1 MLVTHNEVEV
11 DMYIQ
16 KHLESY
22 MGGKGLH
29 EEKLTLFGRP
39 LFKIPEFFQVLF
51 FKHDIHH
58 MITGFGTD
66 LLGEAKLLCWEVGA
80 GTPWYYFE
88 KYSKFPLIFLFMPKL
103 AVETYKLGKSQ
114 NSLYDVDDAVLR
126 SKSLEEVEHYIE
138 HGKFPEL

>member
-1 MLVTHNEVEV
+1 MN
-11 DMYIQ
+11 IQ
-16 KHLESY
+16 KHLENY

-39 LFKIPEFFQVLF
+39 LFRIPKFFQTLF

-66 LLGEAKLLCWEVGA
+66 LSGEAKLLCWEVGA
-80 GTPWYYFE
+80 GAPWWYLE
-88 KYSKFPLIFLFMPKL
+88 KNSKFPVVFLFMPRL
-103 AVETYKLGKSQ
+103 ALEIYKQDKSQ
-114 NSLYDVDDAVLR
+114 NCLYDVGDAASR

-138 HGKFPEL
+138 FGKFPEP

>member
-1 MLVTHNEVEV
+1 MNIQRHVEN
-11 DMYIQ
+11 
-16 KHLESY
+16 Y

-39 LFKIPEFFQVLF
+39 LFRIPKFFQALL

-80 GTPWYYFE
+80 GAPWWYFE
-88 KYSKFPLIFLFMPKL
+88 KYAKFPVVFLFMPRL
-103 AVETYKLGKSQ
+103 ASEMYKQGKGQ
-114 NSLYDVDDAVLR
+114 NCLYDVDDAALR

-138 HGKFPEL
+138 FGKFPES